1 MPFLQ
6 RPFSIFFK
14 AQDLTELRCH
24 EVSVKILCKMTIL
37 NKSISQGQNLN
48 FEQVFPLLAE
58 DVLDI
63 VKKLNFPE
71 NAIEYLS
78 RMMFHN
84 VPGGKMNRGLSVFHS
99 FQLLNPNYSPH
110 MKFKADILGWCVEWL
125 QAFFLVADDIMDHSK
140 TRRGQPCWYLVENV
154 GNIAINDSFLLES
167 FIYQILKKYFR
178 QEEFYVDLLEL
189 FHEVTFQTELGQL
202 MDLLT
207 APENDVDLNRFSAQ
221 KYTLPIFSGC

>member
-1 MPFLQ
+1 
-6 RPFSIFFK
+6 
-14 AQDLTELRCH
+14 
-24 EVSVKILCKMTIL
+24 MTIL